1 MPVEQAALNER
12 ALTRPG
18 PVLRAPESMVNE
30 DVMKQYVR
38 IFWVVAGTVVLAGSV
53 AAIAAGSQACGGGG
67 GPRATEPPI
76 PSAAPS
82 ATATVPLNDLDA
94 PLPQGVDD
102 VIRTFVA
109 QQGGEYVGRCADW
122 EEKQLPVERAFCH
135 LRVQRPGGAVLRVD
149 VGVVASDYVFRLTL
163 EQQESGQWVLR
174 SIEKPGGT

>member
-1 MPVEQAALNER
+1 MRWGGNLAVIAIGLAA
-12 ALTRPG
+12 
-18 PVLRAPESMVNE
+18 S
-30 DVMKQYVR
+30 
-38 IFWVVAGTVVLAGSV
+38 
-53 AAIAAGSQACGGGG
+53 SQACGGGG
-67 GPRATEPPI
+67 GPRATQPPL

-82 ATATVPLNDLDA
+82 GAATVPLDE

-135 LRVQRPGGAVLRVD
+135 LRAQRLGTAVLRVD
-149 VGVVASDYVFRLTL
+149 VGIFASDSVFRLTL